1 MRFYTNLRKSLTLT
15 HSLRVLNIRG
25 NCIRDEGAQILSDA
39 LQENLTIEEL
49 DVSLNE
55 ITPIGA
61 RCNK

>member
-1 MRFYTNLRKSLTLT
+1 MT

-25 NCIRDEGAQILSDA
+25 NSIRDEGARILAEA
-39 LQENLTIEEL
+39 LEENLTIEEF

-61 RCNK
+61 RCN